1 MANLFP
7 EEDLTS
13 YHGSQIV
20 PAMFALLTVI
30 STVRSLVHIWKKDGG
45 AQSIASVPL
54 DKYPANAANTIILM
68 FAYWGQSQ
76 LLMAVVHWVVLWKY
90 RSLLP
95 FAILLF
101 SLEWSMRLAYQLRYV
116 AGKQTLFKK
125 RPPGAAFNS
134 FFPLVGWALFYFS
147 L

>member
-1 MANLFP
+1 MTKLFP

-20 PAMFALLTVI
+20 PAMFALLTAI

-45 AQSIASVPL
+45 AQSIASIPL

-76 LLMAVVHWVVLWKY
+76 LL
-90 RSLLP
+90 SLLYSSKYTGRGGG
-95 FAILLF
+95 LDDF
-101 SLEWSMRLAYQLRYV
+101 S
-116 AGKQTLFKK
+116 K
-125 RPPGAAFNS
+125 
-134 FFPLVGWALFYFS
+134 
-147 L
+147 